1 MGLLDGFFSDDP
13 RQQAQLALAM
23 GLLSGGG
30 GKGVGGFA
38 RDLGRAGIGAQSAYN
53 QASLLKDKRAEEEQQ
68 RKFREMQMGEM
79 QRGLDYNKAFGQAI
93 TPAQP
98 EQNRFALN
106 DPNEPGM
113 YQPAKPQGIDWGQL
127 QRVDPR
133 RALQDQMAFNK
144 TEAPIVLKDG
154 ERAYDR
160 TGKHLFGAPKQE
172 EKWEMVPADQA
183 RALGLPGG
191 QGFQKN
197 AATGQLRA
205 VGSAPPVT
213 NVNVSAD
220 KGYAT
225 TLAEGLAKQD
235 LAAIDAAKSAPM
247 RLQTARA
254 VKAALDKGN
263 LITGAGAEPRVA
275 LEKAL
280 SQAGLVGNERVA
292 NTEQLASLL
301 ANQTLDSI
309 KTSGLGSGQGFT
321 DKDRIFLQDA
331 SAGRITLEPQTIRRI
346 AVLNEMAAAHH
357 ISNGNKVLSKI
368 RKTKGFENFTIDDV
382 QPMPPAAPS
391 QPAQSGGL
399 TPSEQEELA
408 RLRAQF
414 GKS

>member
-133 RALQDQMAFNK
+133 RALQDQQAFNK
-144 TEAPIVLKDG
+144 TEAPIILKGD
-154 ERAYDR
+154 ETAFDKS
-160 TGKHLFGAPKQE
+160 GKRLFGNEKPKEQ
-172 EKWEMVPADQA
+172 WEMLTPDQA
-183 RALGLPGG
+183 RSMGLPPG

-197 AATGQLRA
+197 SATNQVRA
-205 VGSAPPVT
+205 VGSSGPV
-213 NVNVSAD
+213 VNVGGPVMEKEENKAKAQYNMKSFEEIATAKKGAVRENSLID
-220 KGYAT
+220 AMLRNPIETSKAAPLTITAKSWLTGLGITGDRFNGEVSNAQAFQAAAKEMVLNRQLMQKGPQTESDARRLEETVASLGNTPDGNKAILAFSKAQNNRAIKQANFFDAYWRKNKTLEGAEAAWEQGEGGTSIWETPELKGYQ
-225 TLAEGLAKQD
+225 GAKV
-235 LAAIDAAKSAPM
+235 IDF
-247 RLQTARA
+247 
-254 VKAALDKGN
+254 N
-263 LITGAGAEPRVA
+263 
-275 LEKAL
+275 
-280 SQAGLVGNERVA
+280 
-292 NTEQLASLL
+292 SLP
-301 ANQTLDSI
+301 
-309 KTSGLGSGQGFT
+309 K
-321 DKDRIFLQDA
+321 R
-331 SAGRITLEPQTIRRI
+331 
-346 AVLNEMAAAHH
+346 
-357 ISNGNKVLSKI
+357 
-368 RKTKGFENFTIDDV
+368 
-382 QPMPPAAPS
+382 
-391 QPAQSGGL
+391 
-399 TPSEQEELA
+399 
-408 RLRAQF
+408 
-414 GKS
+414 